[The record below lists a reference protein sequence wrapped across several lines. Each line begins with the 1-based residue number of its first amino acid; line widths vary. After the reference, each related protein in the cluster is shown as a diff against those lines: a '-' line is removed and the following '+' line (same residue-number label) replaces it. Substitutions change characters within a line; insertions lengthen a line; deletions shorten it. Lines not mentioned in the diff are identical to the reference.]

1 MGVIG
6 LTGGIACGKTLVSDY
21 MKRYRVDVIDADLV
35 TRKLYSP
42 GSNLLDE
49 IIGEFG
55 EEFLLS
61 DGNLNRGAL
70 KAHIFSDGAKKHRLD
85 EIVQPAIR
93 KAIFDDL
100 MASNRDHQL
109 LVVPLLIEMGYVDL
123 CDEIWLLKVD
133 ECTQLQRLTARDQI
147 SEELARAI
155 IQSQMPFD
163 MKRKYADR
171 VIDNRYSRE
180 HTQKQVKKYFLKYLK
195 KNC

>member
-70 KAHIFSDGAKKHRLD
+70 KAHI
-85 EIVQPAIR
+85 
-93 KAIFDDL
+93 
-100 MASNRDHQL
+100 
-109 LVVPLLIEMGYVDL
+109 
-123 CDEIWLLKVD
+123 
-133 ECTQLQRLTARDQI
+133 LQHV
-147 SEELARAI
+147 
-155 IQSQMPFD
+155 IQRS
-163 MKRKYADR
+163 
-171 VIDNRYSRE
+171 I
-180 HTQKQVKKYFLKYLK
+180 H
-195 KNC
+195 

>member
-1 MGVIG
+1 LGVIG

-42 GSNLLDE
+42 GSKLLDE
-49 IIGEFG
+49 IISEFG

-61 DGNLNRGAL
+61 DGNLNRSAL
-70 KAHIFSDGAKKHRLD
+70 KAHIFPDEAKKRRLD

-100 MASNRDHQL
+100 MASNSDHQL

-133 ECTQLQRLTARDQI
+133 ECTQLQRLIARDQI
-147 SEELARAI
+147 SEELAHSI
-155 IQSQMPFD
+155 IQSQMSFD
-163 MKRKYADR
+163 KKRKFADR
-171 VIDNRYSRE
+171 VIDNRGSRE
-180 HTQKQVKKYFLKYLK
+180 YTQKQVKKYFLKYMK

>member
-42 GSNLLDE
+42 GSKLLDE
-49 IIGEFG
+49 IISEFG

-70 KAHIFSDGAKKHRLD
+70 KAHIFPDESKKRRLD

-93 KAIFDDL
+93 KAIFEDL
-100 MASNRDHQL
+100 MASNSDHQL

-133 ECTQLQRLTARDQI
+133 ECTQLQRLIARDEI
-147 SEELARAI
+147 SEELAYSI
-155 IQSQMPFD
+155 IQSQMSFD
-163 MKRKYADR
+163 KKRKFADR
-171 VIDNRYSRE
+171 VIDNRGSRE
-180 HTQKQVKKYFLKYLK
+180 YTQKQVKKYLQIT
-195 KNC
+195 